1 MSGWGMGWF
10 GGGTQKRKDAPKN
23 AILQLRSTL
32 EMLTKREK
40 HLQNQI
46 DEEDAKARKFVTTN
60 KTGTFCYSGRQ
71 QDLLKGSIP

>member
-1 MSGWGMGWF
+1 MGWF

-32 EMLTKREK
+32 EMLNKREK

-46 DEEDAKARKFVTTN
+46 DEEMAKARKFATTN
-60 KTGTFCYSGRQ
+60 KPG
-71 QDLLKGSIP
+71 K

>member
-1 MSGWGMGWF
+1 MGWF

-46 DEEDAKARKFVTTN
+46 DEEDGKARKFVTTN
-60 KTGTFCYSGRQ
+60 KTGMFYPS
-71 QDLLKGSIP
+71 DLICLRDQPLGL

>member
-1 MSGWGMGWF
+1 MSAGWGAWF
-10 GGGTQKRKDAPKN
+10 GGGGQKRKDAPKN

-46 DEEDAKARKFVTTN
+46 DEEDSKARKFVNTN
-60 KTGTFCYSGRQ
+60 KTGMFRLSPAQEIR
-71 QDLLKGSIP
+71 D